1 MSTPRVVAVAPGSA
15 GERAGLLPGDEI
27 ARVDGLR
34 PRDVIEW
41 QFATDESDIELDV
54 VRGGIELTLAVPKR
68 AGEPLGVE
76 VQSAVFDRV
85 RTCDNHCEFC
95 FIYQLPKGMRRS
107 LYLKDDDYRLSFLY
121 GNFTTLTRF
130 TEADLERV
138 ITERLSPLHVS
149 IHATDHDVRNR
160 MLKNV
165 RGGMSLRWLRALLD
179 HGIEVR
185 GQVVVCPGV
194 NDGDVLDATLA
205 GVLDEY
211 PELVSV
217 AVVPLGLSKFN
228 NEPAMRLHTPAEAAR
243 VVDIVERWQ
252 ATFLELLG
260 RRMVFAADEYYLM
273 TGRAFPPAEQYE
285 GFPMHED
292 GIGMARTFELEFEGH
307 APTATGVRSGFF
319 AAVDLPSNP
328 AAYTG
333 LRACGDH
340 AAASTVVRFRSS
352 RESTAVLTG
361 EFGAQVIAP
370 LIERLGRDDV
380 RVVPV
385 ANEFFGGNTG
395 VTGLMT
401 GADLARVLAGEPA
414 GDRYLLPDVCL
425 SDDGRFLDGL
435 TVAELPRPV
444 EVVATDGIS
453 LRRALGEAA

>member
-1 MSTPRVVAVAPGSA
+1 
-15 GERAGLLPGDEI
+15 
-27 ARVDGLR
+27 
-34 PRDVIEW
+34 
-41 QFATDESDIELDV
+41 
-54 VRGGIELTLAVPKR
+54 
-68 AGEPLGVE
+68 
-76 VQSAVFDRV
+76 
-85 RTCDNHCEFC
+85 
-95 FIYQLPKGMRRS
+95 
-107 LYLKDDDYRLSFLY
+107 
-121 GNFTTLTRF
+121 
-130 TEADLERV
+130 
-138 ITERLSPLHVS
+138 
-149 IHATDHDVRNR
+149 VRNR

-194 NDGDVLDATLA
+194 NDGDVLDDTLA

-228 NEPAMRLHTPAEAAR
+228 NESAMRLHTPAEAAR

-273 TGRAFPPAEQYE
+273 TGRPFPPAEQYE

-307 APTATGVRSGFF
+307 AATATGVRSGFF

-340 AAASTVVRFRSS
+340 TASTVVRFRSS

-361 EFGAQVIAP
+361 EFGARVIAP

-401 GADLARVLAGEPA
+401 GADLARVLAGEPV

-425 SDDGRFLDGL
+425 SDDGRFLDGV

-453 LRRALGEAA
+453 LRRALGEAG